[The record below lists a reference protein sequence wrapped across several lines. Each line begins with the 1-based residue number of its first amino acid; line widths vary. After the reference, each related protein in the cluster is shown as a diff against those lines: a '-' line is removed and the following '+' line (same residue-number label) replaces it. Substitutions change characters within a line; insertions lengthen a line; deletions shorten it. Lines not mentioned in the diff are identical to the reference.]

1 MEDAAGMELIDLIF
15 HEGDER
21 GDDDCHPIAQQCWE
35 LITQGLATAS
45 RQDRYGRAAS
55 QHRFDHLT
63 LTGTKAVE
71 AKMAVQSGRKCVLRL
86 GAEWNIIHTYC
97 GVHGPWKS

>member
-1 MEDAAGMELIDLIF
+1 MELIDLIF

-45 RQDRYGRAAS
+45 RQDRHGRAAS

-63 LTGTKAVE
+63 LPGTKAVE
-71 AKMAVQSGRKCVLRL
+71 AKMAVQSGRECVLRL
-86 GAEWNIIHTYC
+86 GA
-97 GVHGPWKS
+97 K